1 MQKSLDFHSAGL
13 TLPEMAKQLQEFLC
27 ELFRERRWYHPSVL
41 KYLRI
46 PLDRLK
52 EYS

>member
-1 MQKSLDFHSAGL
+1 MQKKIEFHSAAL
-13 TLPEMAKQLQEFLC
+13 ALPDMAKQLQEFLS

-46 PLDRLK
+46 SLDRLK